1 MPEATVSVSHRL
13 GGRARIASC
22 RNVPKA
28 ACKVVER
35 PSWHPHGHK
44 QETRSLKTDNAAIG
58 RKWLCAMVRRAK
70 QPGRKFDHVPTLE
83 GFKDIGKSTAVS
95 SGPGDAY
102 YSDAGI
108 LDAKDKEQQ

>member
-1 MPEATVSVSHRL
+1 
-13 GGRARIASC
+13 
-22 RNVPKA
+22 
-28 ACKVVER
+28 
-35 PSWHPHGHK
+35 
-44 QETRSLKTDNAAIG
+44 
-58 RKWLCAMVRRAK
+58 MVRRAN

-102 YSDAGI
+102 YSDASI